1 MSSIVET
8 TEPTSAPAVN
18 VEANPD
24 QALGA
29 RLFEQTLCLSL
40 SISRFGDTRKV
51 RNLGAVTVAADKSL
65 LGMNKK
71 LLRSDKYQAISRLA
85 DEIRSHIR
93 DIALPSAT
101 MKAGMY
107 LIPMGMVQTVET
119 YLQSKLPAF
128 EAAVAEFIAE
138 YPDLVRDME
147 EPLGVLY
154 DPRNYPPAE
163 QVRAKFE
170 LGWRFVGYDTPARL
184 RSVSMALWQAE
195 QEKAAAAW
203 ESDGAIIRDAMR
215 EAAAGLIEHTV
226 EKLKPTEDGKK
237 KRLHETTVE
246 KLTTFLDTFAARNVA
261 NDRELAA
268 LVERAREVMK
278 GVDVE
283 QMRSDDTL
291 RARVLSSFETLK
303 AEIEPMVV
311 KRSARKI
318 TLEDADNDG
327 GEE

>member
-8 TEPTSAPAVN
+8 PIPPATVN
-18 VEANPD
+18 VEASPD

-29 RLFEQTLCLSL
+29 RLFEQTLVLNL

-71 LLRSDKYQAISRLA
+71 LLRSEKYQAIGRVA

-107 LIPMGMVQTVET
+107 LIPMGMVTTVED
-119 YLQSKLPAF
+119 YLQGKLPTF
-128 EAAVAEFIAE
+128 QAAVAEFIAE
-138 YPDLVRDME
+138 YPDLVRQME
-147 EPLGVLY
+147 APLGVLY

-163 QVRAKFE
+163 QVRQKFGLE
-170 LGWRFVGYDTPARL
+170 WRFVGYDTPARL
-184 RSVSMALWQAE
+184 RSVSMALFQAE

-215 EAAAGLIEHTV
+215 EAMAGLIEHTV
-226 EKLKPTEDGKK
+226 EKLSPNEDGKK
-237 KRLHETTVE
+237 RRLRETTVQ

-261 NDRELAA
+261 NDTELAV
-268 LVERAREVMK
+268 LVERAREVMR

-283 QMRSDDTL
+283 QMRSDDDL
-291 RARVLSSFETLK
+291 RTRVRESFEQIK
-303 AEIEPMVV
+303 ADIQPMVV
-311 KRSARKI
+311 RRSTRAI
-318 TLEDADNDG
+318 TLEDDIDG
-327 GEE
+327 GDAEE